1 VALASEGYQCVER
14 IDTSVG
20 LGVERKATKRRGR
33 KSRGGGGQEEQMD
46 CEWDIYDKQWKRT
59 LSYWIR
65 FARRICSM
73 TSMSLRT
80 FSVEG
85 DDVL

>member
-1 VALASEGYQCVER
+1 MRRANRHECRLGCGKEGNQEE
-14 IDTSVG
+14 G
-20 LGVERKATKRRGR
+20 PEEP
-33 KSRGGGGQEEQMD
+33 GGGGQEEQMD